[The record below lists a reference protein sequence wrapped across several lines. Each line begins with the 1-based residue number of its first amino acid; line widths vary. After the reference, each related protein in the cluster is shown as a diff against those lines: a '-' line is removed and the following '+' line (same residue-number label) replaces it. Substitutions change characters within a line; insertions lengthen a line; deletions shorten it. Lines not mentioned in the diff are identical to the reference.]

1 MKDYRERFIKN
12 FEKVSGISLNES
24 LLFEAESR
32 LVYNDIAKMFSENNF
47 KAGTFATLGYLNDVD
62 MPKRIYPTQQ
72 GRIAAEEFIKK
83 ETGLSDFEIKSIR
96 KVIDTEEYKGIESGT
111 LLNTKK
117 QPRVYFDLSEPFP
130 TVIQFKRYTFN
141 FMDKNALAKNFEKS
155 RESEV
160 ELRRKYGFGK
170 PEQEYPED
178 DWRKKISST
187 GRNKYRG
194 LTLDPQIDPRDV
206 NRGSSYKQEIGD
218 FPLYGD
224 VDMEGNPRTD
234 SKLGIQKVALRQ
246 NISSSIKTAN
256 TEYFV
261 VDADGNVIPVNK
273 SFVDFVSGNFKQVK
287 SSNDV
292 VDELKEDE
300 AEFVSELKDLSDKYF
315 ITQFITNKIAF
326 MTATVIDDKTKEK
339 KPIYFINNQIHKLD
353 GSVDMNPTQARGLI
367 DKYLKDK
374 LEYNF

>member
-96 KVIDTEEYKGIESGT
+96 KVIDSEEYKGIESGT